1 MAIRKNIYKIFYK
14 NTFNKI
20 YKNKIYKIKNNYS
33 EVKNHK
39 YENIFSKTINY
50 ILFILKCI
58 FEFLFEILIIAGI
71 CILIIYLLVSLY
83 SKKYIYN
90 SIEEIPYNDVALV
103 LGTSKYLYDG
113 RVNMYFKFRMDAA
126 YELYKNR
133 KIKFILVSGDNRH
146 RFYNEPRQMRL
157 DLIRLGV
164 DKRHIF
170 LDFAGF
176 RTRDSIIRAN
186 KVFNLTNFTIVS
198 QPFHNERA
206 IFIARQK
213 NINAVAYNARNVR
226 KLYRLRQF
234 PRELG
239 ARVLMIL
246 DIIFNKPPK
255 FYGDDIIIEET
266 LTEPKNKKSNK
277 IDKNKFK

>member
-1 MAIRKNIYKIFYK
+1 MIKLKSAYCKKISKIKENYNILKNNIKNKNIFYK
-14 NTFNKI
+14 I
-20 YKNKIYKIKNNYS
+20 
-33 EVKNHK
+33 
-39 YENIFSKTINY
+39 INY
-50 ILFILKCI
+50 ILFILKCVL
-58 FEFLFEILIIAGI
+58 EFTIEILILII
-71 CILIIYLLVSLY
+71 IFILIIYLFVSAY

-103 LGTSKYLYDG
+103 LGTSKYLHNG
-113 RVNMYFKFRMDAA
+113 RINMYFKFRMDAA
-126 YELYKNR
+126 YELYKTG
-133 KIKFILVSGDNRH
+133 KVKFILVSGDNRH

-164 DKRHIF
+164 DKKHIF

-206 IFIARQK
+206 ILIARQK
-213 NINAVAYNARNVR
+213 NINAIGYNAHNVR

-234 PRELG
+234 PRELA
-239 ARVLMIL
+239 ARVLMTA

-255 FYGDDIIIEET
+255 FYGDNIVIEEIKEE
-266 LTEPKNKKSNK
+266 EPANKRSNK
-277 IDKNKFK
+277 IIKNKYANGRS

>member
-1 MAIRKNIYKIFYK
+1 MIVLKNIYK
-14 NTFNKI
+14 KI
-20 YKNKIYKIKNNYS
+20 SKIKENYNAI
-33 EVKNHK
+33 KNEK
-39 YENIFSKTINY
+39 DKNIFLKILNY
-50 ILFILKCI
+50 ILFIWKCI
-58 FEFLFEILIIAGI
+58 FEFLFEIFILIAI
-71 CILIIYLLVSLY
+71 CILIIYLLISFY
-83 SKKYIYN
+83 SKKYIYD

-103 LGTSKYLYDG
+103 LGTSKYLYNG

-126 YELYKNR
+126 YELYKSG
-133 KIKFILVSGDNRH
+133 KIKFILVSGDNRN

-164 DKRHIF
+164 DKKHIF

-213 NINAVAYNARNVR
+213 NINVVAYNARNVR
-226 KLYRLRQF
+226 KLYRIRQF
-234 PRELG
+234 PRELA
-239 ARVLMIL
+239 ARVLMIV

-255 FYGDDIIIEET
+255 FYGDNIIIEET
-266 LTEPKNKKSNK
+266 SNMEEVSKESKNKKSNK
-277 IDKNKFK
+277 IDNNNFK

>member
-1 MAIRKNIYKIFYK
+1 MAIRKNIY
-14 NTFNKI
+14 KI

-39 YENIFSKTINY
+39 YENIFSKIANY

-126 YELYKNR
+126 YELYKNG

-266 LTEPKNKKSNK
+266 LKEPENKKSNK

>member
-1 MAIRKNIYKIFYK
+1 MFKLKKIFYTKINRIKDNYIEAK
-14 NTFNKI
+14 NIIRDK
-20 YKNKIYKIKNNYS
+20 
-33 EVKNHK
+33 
-39 YENIFSKTINY
+39 NIFSKIINY
-50 ILFILKCI
+50 IFFILKCVW
-58 FEFLFEILIIAGI
+58 EFKSEILIVIAV
-71 CILIIYLLVSLY
+71 CILIMYLFISIY

-90 SIEEIPYNDVALV
+90 SIEKIPYNDVALV

-126 YELYKNR
+126 YELYKNG

-146 RFYNEPRQMRL
+146 ISYNEPRQMRL
-157 DLIRLGV
+157 DLIRRGV
-164 DKRHIF
+164 DKKHIF

-206 IFIARQK
+206 ILIARQK
-213 NINAVAYNARNVR
+213 NIKAIGYNADNVR
-226 KLYRLRQF
+226 KLYRIRQF
-234 PRELG
+234 PREIG
-239 ARVLMIL
+239 ARVLMIF

-255 FYGDDIIIEET
+255 FYGDNIIIEEQKE
-266 LTEPKNKKSNK
+266 LANKNSNK
-277 IDKNKFK
+277 IDKNKFR